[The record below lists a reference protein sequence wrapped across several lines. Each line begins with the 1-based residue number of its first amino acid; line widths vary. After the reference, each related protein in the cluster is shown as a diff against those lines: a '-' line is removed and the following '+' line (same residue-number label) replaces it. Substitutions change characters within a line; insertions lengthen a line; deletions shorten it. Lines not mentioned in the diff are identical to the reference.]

1 MSRILITKNLL
12 STLITKR
19 KVMFN
24 VFSTTLSFYLQIA
37 DIDIMAASYI
47 FVFVHVVFE
56 YRKRASFFFDP
67 FLDIVQYCSVYI

>member
-1 MSRILITKNLL
+1 MSRILIKQKNKL
-12 STLITKR
+12 LITKR

-47 FVFVHVVFE
+47 FVFVHVVFDIG
-56 YRKRASFFFDP
+56 KLLFF
-67 FLDIVQYCSVYI
+67 